1 MVNVVMTFLA
11 RHAEQ
16 RYRVIAWILGLT
28 AVMTLGFLHTA
39 MDTEYAFS
47 SAIILPVVAV
57 AWTGGRRDG
66 FLFSLLA
73 AVMWVGVDVLAD
85 RQFSSDWIPFVNGL
99 TRFATYSFVSYLIVQ
114 VQTLLSRVQEM
125 ARHDALTTL
134 LNRDAFFEAGEAEAR
149 RCQRY
154 GHHIA
159 VAFLD
164 LDDFKLLN
172 DSRGHG
178 AGDRALRAV
187 ALALQKTLRTTDYV
201 ARLGGDEFAIL
212 LPEIGYNA
220 ATEAGQKIAASV
232 NQAMNEFPPVSV
244 SVGIAWFDSAECG
257 FSAMLS
263 SADAV
268 MYEIK
273 RDGKRGVRARRVEGI
288 ATVSQPKA
296 WESM

>member
-1 MVNVVMTFLA
+1 MVNALIAFLA

-16 RYRVIAWILGLT
+16 RYRVAAWVFGLA
-28 AVMTLGFLHTA
+28 AVMTFRLLHSA
-39 MDTEYAFS
+39 MNAEYAFS
-47 SAIILPVVAV
+47 SVIILPVVAV

-73 AVMWVGVDVLAD
+73 AVMWVGADVLAE
-85 RQFSSDWIPFVNGL
+85 RQFSQDWIPFVNGL
-99 TRFATYSFVSYLIVQ
+99 TRFATYGFVSYLVVQ

-134 LNRDAFFEAGEAEAR
+134 LNRDAFLEAGEAEAR

-164 LDDFKLLN
+164 LDDFKRLN
-172 DSRGHG
+172 DSQGHG

-201 ARLGGDEFAIL
+201 ARLGGDEFAVL
-212 LPEIGYNA
+212 LPEIGYND
-220 ATEAGQKIAASV
+220 ATEAGQKMAASV
-232 NQAMNEFPPVSV
+232 NLAMNEFPPVSV
-244 SVGIAWFDSAECG
+244 SVGIAWFESAVCG
-257 FSAMLS
+257 FSVMLS

-273 RDGKRGVRARRVEGI
+273 RDGKRGVRVRRVEANADRQLMAGK
-288 ATVSQPKA
+288 SL
-296 WESM
+296 